1 LIDTGNEEDNMDMC
15 IDIYLATYR
24 KEDDLELP
32 EEIQARIN
40 ELDSMI
46 AEEDDPLDKMQIY
59 MEIATLFLGNIC
71 IIGLQDCTSHAAVG
85 CNFALNCS
93 VPSHL

>member
-1 LIDTGNEEDNMDMC
+1 MDSGNEEDNMDMC

-71 IIGLQDCTSHAAVG
+71 ITNGLTRLQVAC
-85 CNFALNCS
+85 CS
-93 VPSHL
+93 RVKLCV

>member
-1 LIDTGNEEDNMDMC
+1 MSDAGNEEDNMDMC

-59 MEIATLFLGNIC
+59 MEIATLFLGN
-71 IIGLQDCTSHAAVG
+71 
-85 CNFALNCS
+85 FALNCS
-93 VPSHL
+93 VPSHS